1 MNVEVRAFGP
11 VREAIGTKS
20 YDCTLESDATVGD
33 LLATLRSEFDGARAV
48 LDGRSESGELSAIVT
63 VNKQSVRT
71 LEGDDTALSDGD
83 VVRLSPPIH
92 GG

>member
-11 VREAIGTKS
+11 VREALGTKT
-20 YDCTLESDATVGD
+20 YDCTLESNATVGD
-33 LLATLRSEFDGARAV
+33 LLATLRSEFDDAQAILEGR
-48 LDGRSESGELSAIVT
+48 DGDGELFAIVT

-71 LEGDDTALSDGD
+71 LEGDETALSDGD
-83 VVRLSPPIH
+83 IVRLSPPIH